1 MMPVTTSAATM
12 DTHTS
17 AFRTVMNLN
26 KFSWRWRFLI
36 TGGDGGGCGE
46 GGGVTRIFGGLGYSY
61 FLVVFVEKE
70 VC

>member
-1 MMPVTTSAATM
+1 
-12 DTHTS
+12 
-17 AFRTVMNLN
+17 MNLN

-36 TGGDGGGCGE
+36 TGGDGGACGE
-46 GGGVTRIFGGLGYSY
+46 GGGVTRILGVGLIVFWGVGYLY